1 MKKLIAVILSLMM
14 MLCAVSAMAESTN
27 KVKIGTVSI
36 NGEFTLQCGIP
47 EGYEPVPCNSKD
59 DSNTYVM
66 TYKKTLEPGDVTK
79 EKDWKTVN
87 FKLPDSPTVHEYVV
101 KVTEFEIDHD
111 WIKVIRK
118 NNQPTQKCPVHL

>member
-1 MKKLIAVILSLMM
+1 MKGADAVL
-14 MLCAVSAMAESTN
+14 
-27 KVKIGTVSI
+27 KVKNVSDLTI
-36 NGEFTLQCGIP
+36 TSIKVEVSVFDN
-47 EGYEPVPCNSKD
+47 EGKPVPCNSKD

-66 TYKKTLEPGDVTK
+66 TYKKTLEPGDTTK

-101 KVTEFEIDHD
+101 KITEFEIDHD